1 VQTSD
6 VQGVMDGALDP
17 YVNGWLRGGC
27 PSKRMQGVSED
38 EE

>member
-1 VQTSD
+1 
-6 VQGVMDGALDP
+6 MDGALDP